1 MNSFRFL
8 FQGKRIVHNHTL
20 KKLGMEAEDVIEVY
34 QEQIGLSLIGLDNT
48 FHFSLFTFPQSV
60 YLFSALIVLL

>member
-1 MNSFRFL
+1 
-8 FQGKRIVHNHTL
+8 
-20 KKLGMEAEDVIEVY
+20 MEAEDVIEVY